1 LVVLFRFGIVVSTRF
16 AGGIYQSGVVVFRSG
31 VVVFRSGVVIF
42 GGVEFLSPG

>member
-31 VVVFRSGVVIF
+31 VVIF